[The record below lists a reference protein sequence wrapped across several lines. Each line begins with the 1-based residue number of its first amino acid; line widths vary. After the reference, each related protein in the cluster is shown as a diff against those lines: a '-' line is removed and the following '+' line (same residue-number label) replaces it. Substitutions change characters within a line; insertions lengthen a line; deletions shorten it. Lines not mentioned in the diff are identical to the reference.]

1 MTITVTNPTPGWVQ
15 RGRLLDAA
23 TPLPPADDGTDSLS
37 TRFLQGVQ
45 LRYDGFEQMTVTVDA
60 TLGNYCA
67 PDEPEMTLGDG
78 CLAETPT
85 FAPFRLY
92 SALSGS
98 VLNFHQGELS
108 ALIDA
113 GWDVASSAAFARQL
127 LTLMGAEAL
136 PLTMRAFG
144 TAAVTV
150 ESAIALLEDQL
161 AGSLVGRRGTI
172 HMSRGAYFCCAD
184 DLTIEGDR
192 LFTPNGTGVVVDAG
206 YSPMIEP
213 TDGAATTPTGLE
225 TYLYASGEVFFALT
239 EGAFIDGGDLDFER
253 NTLTRMK
260 RAYGLVAYA
269 TPIWAVLATLDGNKA
284 QP

>member
-1 MTITVTNPTPGWVQ
+1 MTITVTNPTPEWVR
-15 RGRLLDAA
+15 RGRLLSTA
-23 TPLPPADDGTDSLS
+23 TPLPPADDGTD
-37 TRFLQGVQ
+37 TFAARFLQEVQ
-45 LRYDGFEQMTVTVDA
+45 FRSDGFEQESVTVDA
-60 TLGNYCA
+60 SLGNYCA
-67 PDEPEMTLGDG
+67 PAEPQMEAGDG
-78 CLAETPT
+78 CYGVGAT

-92 SALSGS
+92 KALSGS

-127 LTLMGAEAL
+127 LTQMGAEAI

-150 ESAIALLEDQL
+150 ESAVALLEDQL

-192 LFTPNGTGVVVDAG
+192 LFTSNGTRVVVDAG

-239 EGAFIDGGDLDFER
+239 EGAFIDGGELDFER